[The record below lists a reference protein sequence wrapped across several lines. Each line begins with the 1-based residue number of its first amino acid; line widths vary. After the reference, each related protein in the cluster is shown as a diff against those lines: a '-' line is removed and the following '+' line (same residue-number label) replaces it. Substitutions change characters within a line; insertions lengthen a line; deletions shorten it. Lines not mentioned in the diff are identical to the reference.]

1 MAHRASLSPSMVNR
15 EDAGRAVDAL
25 LNFLRSEAKKRK
37 AQLFEHDDLLYLNLT
52 VRRYP
57 STSRF
62 SPIRIPLP
70 HTIHPLDPSQTSLCL
85 IVNDALAD
93 SVRSTASAENLPVDS
108 VISLSELRTDYVPY
122 ESRRRLC
129 NSYDIFFTDRRIT
142 PILPRL
148 MGNFF
153 LKKKKFPL
161 AIDMDRKG
169 WPMAIRQACRCTLLY
184 LRSGTCSVLKVGR
197 ICMDR
202 EQILENVM
210 AAIEGAVEHVP
221 KKWANVRSFHIRASN
236 SVALP
241 IYQALPELG
250 MKIDMGVQEGNG
262 KRGQD
267 ERKLKKQK
275 RSKKMTGRIHEVN
288 YINFDVKDGIG
299 EEHEHLAVDEDSD
312 DLYMVKKAKKNN
324 VEKGKK
330 CKVATDKEADGEEK
344 KGGGEFTD
352 LDGKKKKRKRTKK
365 IVDDKDV
372 DLASAAEVGDN
383 GEGKELH
390 AKKKVRKIVKKGKD
404 KEDSKGIHQ
413 GNSEDCN
420 GGGVVE
426 EATNIMNVDAVAY
439 EDPNLKEG
447 VKNNGKKNKGFK
459 KVNQHKLNSLKDK
472 VEVGTLKKKKSKA
485 LKSKTAA

>member
-1 MAHRASLSPSMVNR
+1 MANRASLSPSMVNR

-221 KKWANVRSFHIRASN
+221 KKWANVRYGCS
-236 SVALP
+236 
-241 IYQALPELG
+241 G
-250 MKIDMGVQEGNG
+250 GNG

-324 VEKGKK
+324 VEK
-330 CKVATDKEADGEEK
+330 
-344 KGGGEFTD
+344 
-352 LDGKKKKRKRTKK
+352 
-365 IVDDKDV
+365 DV

-390 AKKKVRKIVKKGKD
+390 AKK

-447 VKNNGKKNKGFK
+447 VKNNGKKNKD
-459 KVNQHKLNSLKDK
+459 SRR
-472 VEVGTLKKKKSKA
+472 
-485 LKSKTAA
+485 